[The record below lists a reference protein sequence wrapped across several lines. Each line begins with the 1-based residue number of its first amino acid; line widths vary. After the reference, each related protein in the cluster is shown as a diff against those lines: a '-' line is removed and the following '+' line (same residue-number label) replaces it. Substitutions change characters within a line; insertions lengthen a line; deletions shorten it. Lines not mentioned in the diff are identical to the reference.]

1 MPHKYEQDMKDRKD
15 ESRGMKG
22 KDGSHKMRRYE
33 KDMMDSSYYGM
44 ISEDHSAPANMP
56 QEVVHKYYRKNDYF
70 NSHELDDSIRGIDD
84 TRNDTIRQMERYESD
99 VKI

>member
-1 MPHKYEQDMKDRKD
+1 MPHKYEQNMKDRKD
-15 ESRGMKG
+15 ESRGME
-22 KDGSHKMRRYE
+22 GSK
-33 KDMMDSSYYGM
+33 KNGMDSSYYGM

-56 QEVVHKYYRKNDYF
+56 QEVVHKYYTKNDYF

-84 TRNDTIRQMERYESD
+84 TRRDSIRQMERYESD